1 MANQSGYDQGVLNRI
16 SAYITFTAPP
26 GNPFG
31 TALDVAAGSLGKE
44 GIRMAFEGNATDYFP
59 TMTGAVPSPVP
70 YQICTVTVNLLKT
83 QNLGNAYQN
92 AFYTNTLLGMA
103 TIHPDVPAA
112 GSALSQTGTSNAGIA
127 PYTVF
132 NCVLESVRD
141 MTFSGEDPLFV
152 VTLKGYVQMNAI
164 LFAS

>member
-1 MANQSGYDQGVLNRI
+1 MANQQGIDQGVLNRI
-16 SAYITFTAPP
+16 SAYITFSAPP

-31 TALDVAAGSLGKE
+31 TALDVAAGCLGKE

-70 YQICTVTVNLLKT
+70 YQICTLTVNLLKT
-83 QNLGNAYQN
+83 QTLGLRYQ
-92 AFYTNTLLGMA
+92 AQFTQNTLLGQA
-103 TIHPDVPAA
+103 TVHPDVPAA
-112 GSALSQTGTSNAGIA
+112 GSALSQTGASNMGIN
-127 PYTVF
+127 PYTIY

-152 VTLKGYVQMNAI
+152 VTMKGYVQMNSI
-164 LFAS
+164 LFSS